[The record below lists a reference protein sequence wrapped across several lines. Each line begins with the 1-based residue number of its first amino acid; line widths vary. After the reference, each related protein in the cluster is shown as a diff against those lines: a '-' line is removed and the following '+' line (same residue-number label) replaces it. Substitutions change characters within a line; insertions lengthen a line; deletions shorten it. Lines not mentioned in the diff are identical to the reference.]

1 MSPTDPLNVL
11 VWLVVI
17 VTVIGGFGMGLF
29 LACGV
34 VVDWLLRGGAE
45 DLNDVESSS
54 WT

>member
-17 VTVIGGFGMGLF
+17 ATVIGGFGMGLF

-34 VVDWLLRGGAE
+34 VVDWLLKTE
-45 DLNDVESSS
+45 DLNDVELSP